1 MQAQSTKPTTIDEY
15 IARFSIDVQLM
26 LQQLR
31 ELIIKLAPEAE
42 EIISYSMPAFKW
54 NGRLVW
60 FAGYKNHIGFYPG
73 ASTIAAF
80 QNELANYK
88 WAKGS
93 VQFSLHHALPV
104 TLIAKIVKFKMK
116 ENVQKVQMKEAV
128 KKVKKPSL

>member
-1 MQAQSTKPTTIDEY
+1 MQLPGTKPTTIDKY
-15 IARFSIDVQLM
+15 IAGFSIDVQLM

-31 ELIIKLAPEAE
+31 ELIIKLAPEAI
-42 EIISYSMPAFKW
+42 EIISYSMPAFKG

-73 ASTIAAF
+73 ASTITAF
-80 QNELANYK
+80 QNELVTYK

-104 TLIAKIVKFKMK
+104 TLIAKMVTFKMT
-116 ENVQKVQMKEAV
+116 ENVQKVQMKQSA
-128 KKVKKPSL
+128 KKV